1 MNRSLD
7 KPLDLFFDQLR
18 DIHSV
23 EFQVACTLPDLS
35 RLATFAGLS
44 ELLSEQT
51 SLALQHKIRVSGIFE
66 RHGRKS
72 GNDESKGIKGLIE
85 GGNEHLALA
94 ADDKVRDLMLIAH
107 YSRMKYYE
115 IAAYHFATTLA
126 ENLGYTGEAETLA
139 ETWDEER
146 DSALALH
153 AMAAT
158 IFTLT

>member
-23 EFQVACTLPDLS
+23 ESQVACTLPDLS

-44 ELLSEQT
+44 GLLSEQA
-51 SLALQHKIRVSGIFE
+51 ALTLQQKIRVAGIFE
-66 RHGRKS
+66 RHGRKP

-85 GGNEHLALA
+85 GGNEHLALVE
-94 ADDKVRDLMLIAH
+94 DDQVRDLMLIAH

-126 ENLGYTGEAETLA
+126 GSLGYTGEMETLA
-139 ETWDEER
+139 AIWEEER
-146 DSALALH
+146 DSAQALH
-153 AMAAT
+153 SMTAT
-158 IFTLT
+158 IFSLE